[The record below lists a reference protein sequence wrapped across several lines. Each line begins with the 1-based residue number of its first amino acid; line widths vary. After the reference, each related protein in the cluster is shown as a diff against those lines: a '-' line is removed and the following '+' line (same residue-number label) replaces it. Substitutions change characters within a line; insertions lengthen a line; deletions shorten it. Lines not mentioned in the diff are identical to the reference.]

1 MTAKEPQKPGSD
13 PTRDAVRRELMALLL
28 VYASL
33 TVLPLLT
40 GFACHG

>member
-1 MTAKEPQKPGSD
+1 MRPAPEPRE
-13 PTRDAVRRELMALLL
+13 TREALRRELWALLL

-40 GFACHG
+40 GFACQG